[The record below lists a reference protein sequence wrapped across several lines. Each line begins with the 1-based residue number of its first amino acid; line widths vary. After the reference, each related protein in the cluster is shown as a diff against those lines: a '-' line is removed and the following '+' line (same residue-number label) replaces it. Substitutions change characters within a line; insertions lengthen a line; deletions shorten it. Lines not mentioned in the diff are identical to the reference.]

1 MTGESPRG
9 ADQQESS
16 GETTETTE
24 TAEPNEARSGAE
36 PTALTGG
43 RRTLLDE
50 LTNPPPPPPPP
61 PPVAPERTP
70 VSPAKTWLPVVLLLG
85 LVFCVVQALRPLPA
99 PALKLTAAP
108 SYSFGGER
116 PALPWPAEGQAVLEA
131 EGLGRIG
138 AFGEQRPVPI
148 ASVAK
153 VMTAY
158 VILRDHPIEQGG
170 TGRTV
175 EVDRKA
181 EDQFG
186 TGQSEGESV
195 VKVTAGQK
203 LSEYEALEAVMLPS
217 ANNIARLLARWDAG
231 SEEAFVKK
239 MNATARELGM
249 DDTTY
254 TDPSGL
260 EATTVSTA
268 SDQVKLGHA
277 AMKDPVFAELAGK
290 TRYTDLNG
298 DVQRNVNQLLGSEGV
313 VGIKTGSST
322 KAGGN
327 LLFAAVRDFDG
338 TEQLVIGAMLGQH
351 KADILDTVLGRS
363 DTLLQAALGALAS
376 ETVVRKGEAVGYVDD
391 GLGGRTEVVA
401 TEDVRAIGW
410 GGLKVDIS
418 LVAPR
423 NGVPHAAPAGA
434 PVGTLTVGDAGSAV
448 RVPVALGGHLS
459 SPSFGSKLT
468 RLG

>member
-1 MTGESPRG
+1 MTGESPGR

-16 GETTETTE
+16 GETTE
-24 TAEPNEARSGAE
+24 PNETNSAVEA
-36 PTALTGG
+36 PAPTGG

-50 LTNPPPPPPPP
+50 LMNPPPPPPPP
-61 PPVAPERTP
+61 PPETEEAADRTP
-70 VSPAKTWLPVVLLLG
+70 VNPLKTWLPVVLLLA

-99 PALKLTAAP
+99 PTLKLTVAS
-108 SYSFGGER
+108 SYTFGGER
-116 PALPWPAEGQAVLEA
+116 PSLPWPAEGQAVLEA

-158 VILRDHPIEQGG
+158 VILRDHPIEQGD
-170 TGRTV
+170 TGKTV

-186 TGQSEGESV
+186 SGQTEGESV
-195 VKVTAGQK
+195 VKVTAGQE

-231 SEEAFVKK
+231 SEAAFVRK
-239 MNATARELGM
+239 MNAVARELGM
-249 DDTTY
+249 HDTTY

-298 DVQRNVNQLLGSEGV
+298 DVQQNVNRLLGSGDV

-322 KAGGN
+322 RAGGN

-338 TEQLVIGAMLGQH
+338 TEQLVVGAMLGQH

-363 DTLLQAALGALAS
+363 DTLLQATLRALAS
-376 ETVVRKGEAVGYVDD
+376 DTVVRKGETVGYVDD
-391 GLGGRTEVVA
+391 GLGGRTEVMA

-410 GGLKVDIS
+410 GGLKVRLS
-418 LVAPR
+418 LDAPR

-434 PVGTLTVGDAGSAV
+434 PIGTLTVGDADSAV
-448 RVPVALGGHLS
+448 KVPVALGRHLS

>member
-1 MTGESPRG
+1 MADESPG
-9 ADQQESS
+9 GTDQQEAS
-16 GETTETTE
+16 GGTP
-24 TAEPNEARSGAE
+24 EPGAVTGAAD
-36 PTALTGG
+36 PSAPTGG

-50 LTNPPPPPPPP
+50 LRNPPPPPPPP
-61 PPVAPERTP
+61 VPAEGAPVHPLKAW
-70 VSPAKTWLPVVLLLG
+70 PAVVLLTAL
-85 LVFCVVQALRPLPA
+85 LLCVVQALRPLPA
-99 PALKLTAAP
+99 PTLRLTAAP
-108 SYSFGGER
+108 SYTFAGDPPS
-116 PALPWPAEGQAVLEA
+116 LPWPTEGQAVLEA

-138 AFGEQRPVPI
+138 AVGEQRPVPI

-158 VILRDHPIEQGG
+158 VILRDHPIEAGG
-170 TGRTV
+170 AGRTV

-186 TGQSEGESV
+186 SGQAEGESV

-203 LSEYEALEAVMLPS
+203 LSEYEALAAVMLPS

-231 SEEAFVKK
+231 SEEAFVRK
-239 MNATARELGM
+239 MNAAARGLGM
-249 DDTTY
+249 RDTTY

-268 SDQVKLGHA
+268 SDQVKLGRA
-277 AMKDPVFAELAGK
+277 AMKDPVFAELAAK

-298 DVQRNVNQLLGSEGV
+298 DVQWNVNRLLGSGGV

-327 LLFAAVRDFDG
+327 LLFAAVRDVDG
-338 TEQLVIGAMLGQH
+338 TRQLVVGAMLGQH
-351 KADILDTVLGRS
+351 KADILDTVLRRS
-363 DTLLQAALGALAS
+363 DTLLQAALGSLAS
-376 ETVVRKGEAVGYVDD
+376 DTVVRKGETVGYVDD
-391 GLGGRTEVVA
+391 GLGGRTGVVA
-401 TEDVRAIGW
+401 GEDVRAVGW
-410 GGLKVDIS
+410 SGLTVRLS
-418 LVAPR
+418 LDAPA

-434 PVGTLTVGDAGSAV
+434 PIGTLAVGDDGSGV
-448 RVPVALGGHLS
+448 RVPVALAGHLS
-459 SPSFGSKLT
+459 SPSVGSRLT

>member
-1 MTGESPRG
+1 MTGETPGG
-9 ADQQESS
+9 ADQRESS
-16 GETTETTE
+16 GETTE
-24 TAEPNEARSGAE
+24 PSGANE
-36 PTALTGG
+36 PSGATEPSAPTGG

-50 LTNPPPPPPPP
+50 LTNPPPPPPPLP
-61 PPVAPERTP
+61 PEPAERTP
-70 VSPAKTWLPVVLLLG
+70 VHPLRTWLPVVLLLV
-85 LVFCVVQALRPLPA
+85 LIFCVVQALRPLPA
-99 PALKLTAAP
+99 PTLRLTAAP
-108 SYSFGGER
+108 SYTFGGDR
-116 PALPWPAEGQAVLEA
+116 PSLPWPAEGQAVLEA

-158 VILRDHPIEQGG
+158 VILRDHPIEQGE
-170 TGRTV
+170 TGKTV
-175 EVDRKA
+175 PVDRKA

-186 TGQSEGESV
+186 SGQTEGESV
-195 VKVTAGQK
+195 VKVRAGQK

-231 SEEAFVKK
+231 SEAAFVRK

-268 SDQVKLGHA
+268 SDQVRLGHA
-277 AMKDPVFAELAGK
+277 AMKDPVFAELAAK

-298 DVQRNVNQLLGSEGV
+298 DVQRNVNRLLGSGDV

-327 LLFAAVRDFDG
+327 LLFAAVRDLDG
-338 TEQLVIGAMLGQH
+338 TEQLVVGAVLGQH

-363 DTLLQAALGALAS
+363 DTLLQAALRALDS
-376 ETVVRKGEAVGYVDD
+376 RVVVGKGEAVGYVDD

-410 GGLKVDIS
+410 SGLRVGLS
-418 LVAPR
+418 LDAPR
-423 NGVPHAAPAGA
+423 NGIPHAAPAGA
-434 PVGTLTVGDAGSAV
+434 PIGTLTVGDDDSAV
-448 RVPVALGGHLS
+448 KVPVALGGRLS
-459 SPSFGSKLT
+459 SPSLGSKLT

>member
-1 MTGESPRG
+1 MTGESSGG

-16 GETTETTE
+16 GET
-24 TAEPNEARSGAE
+24 AEPNEANSVADPSVR
-36 PTALTGG
+36 TGE

-61 PPVAPERTP
+61 PPVTAERATVNP
-70 VSPAKTWLPVVLLLG
+70 LKVWLPVVLLPA
-85 LVFCVVQALRPLPA
+85 LVFCVVQSLRPLPA
-99 PALKLTAAP
+99 PTLKLTVAP
-108 SYSFGGER
+108 SYTFGGGA
-116 PALPWPAEGQAVLEA
+116 PSLPWPAEGQAVLEA

-158 VILRDHPIEQGG
+158 VILRDHPIKEGG
-170 TGRTV
+170 TGATV
-175 EVDRKA
+175 VVDRKA
-181 EDQFG
+181 EEQFG
-186 TGQSEGESV
+186 SGQTEGESV
-195 VKVTAGQK
+195 VKVTAGQR

-217 ANNIARLLARWDAG
+217 ANNVARLLARWDAG
-231 SEEAFVKK
+231 SEEAFVRK
-239 MNATARELGM
+239 MNATARQLGM
-249 DDTTY
+249 RDTTY

-260 EATTVSTA
+260 DATTVSTA

-277 AMKDPVFAELAGK
+277 AMKDPVFAELAAK

-298 DVQRNVNQLLGSEGV
+298 DVQRNVNQLLGSGGV

-338 TEQLVIGAMLGQH
+338 TQQLVIGAVLGQH
-351 KADILDTVLGRS
+351 EADILDTALGRS
-363 DTLLQAALGALAS
+363 NTLLQAALRALARD
-376 ETVVRKGEAVGYVDD
+376 TVVRKGQVVGYVDD
-391 GLGGRTEVVA
+391 GLGGRTEVMA
-401 TEDVRAIGW
+401 AEDVRAIGW
-410 GGLKVDIS
+410 GGLEVGLSLDAPVD
-418 LVAPR
+418 
-423 NGVPHAAPAGA
+423 GVPHAAPAGA
-434 PVGTLTVGDAGSAV
+434 PVGILTVGGDDSAV
-448 RVPVALGGHLS
+448 KVPVALAGHLA

>member
-1 MTGESPRG
+1 MAGESPGG

-16 GETTETTE
+16 GR
-24 TAEPNEARSGAE
+24 TADPDEANSAVGPSVPAGE
-36 PTALTGG
+36 G
-43 RRTLLDE
+43 RTLLDE

-61 PPVAPERTP
+61 PPVAEERTP
-70 VSPAKTWLPVVLLLG
+70 VSPVRLWLPVVVLLA

-99 PALKLTAAP
+99 PTLKLTAAP
-108 SYSFGGER
+108 SYTFGGDG
-116 PALPWPAEGQAVLEA
+116 PSLPWPAEGQAVLEA

-138 AFGEQRPVPI
+138 TFGVQRPVPI

-158 VILRDHPIEQGG
+158 VILRDHPIGDDGEGK
-170 TGRTV
+170 TV

-186 TGQSEGESV
+186 SGQTEGESV

-231 SEEAFVKK
+231 TEEAFVRK

-268 SDQVKLGHA
+268 SDQVKLAHA
-277 AMKDPVFAELAGK
+277 AMKDEVFAELAAK
-290 TRYTDLNG
+290 ARYTDLNG
-298 DVQRNVNQLLGSEGV
+298 DVQRNVNQLVGSGGV

-327 LLFAAVRDFDG
+327 LLFAAVREFGG
-338 TEQLVIGAMLGQH
+338 TQQLVIGAMLGQH

-363 DTLLQAALGALAS
+363 NTLLQAALGALAS
-376 ETVVRKGEAVGYVDD
+376 DTVVRKGEVVGYVDD
-391 GLGGRTEVVA
+391 GLGGRTEVMA
-401 TEDVRAIGW
+401 AEDVQAIGW
-410 GGLKVDIS
+410 SGLKVRLS
-418 LVAPR
+418 LHAPEK
-423 NGVPHAAPAGA
+423 GVPHAAPAGA
-434 PVGTLTVGDAGSAV
+434 PLGTLTVGDDDSAV
-448 RVPVALGGHLS
+448 KVPVALGRHLS
-459 SPSFGSKLT
+459 SPSIGSKLT